1 MKPDEQNR
9 SRGRP
14 LVSMET
20 RRRGSHV
27 QPIVPICAKEMEPPI
42 VKWGMNRQAGA
53 FTLIELLV
61 VIAIISILAAMILT
75 AVSKAKNSAC
85 KATDINNLR
94 QIVIAL
100 QAFVSDDDDVL
111 PPPNWD
117 NGGFASAQ
125 GTNTGWLY
133 AVNLNAS
140 GTNKFNVKTG
150 LFWDA
155 LQNPKIYFCP
165 MDKPDESRASAYFG
179 GEVIERPQQISSY
192 AMNGAVIGYM
202 SMIYPP
208 VKLEQMQPE
217 DCAFWETDE
226 TDPHNFNDGANYP
239 GEGVSPRH
247 YQGGIQATFGGQVNY
262 VRLQDWY
269 NDVAATNKNRLW
281 CYPLSADGG
290 DPAYPGH
297 TQQ

>member
-1 MKPDEQNR
+1 MVGKSMKPDEQDC

-14 LVSMET
+14 LVCLET
-20 RRRGSHV
+20 RQG
-27 QPIVPICAKEMEPPI
+27 
-42 VKWGMNRQAGA
+42 

-61 VIAIISILAAMILT
+61 VIAIIGILSALILT
-75 AVSKAKNSAC
+75 AVSKAKNSAS
-85 KATDINNLR
+85 KVTDINNLR

-100 QAFVSDDDDVL
+100 QVYASDQNDAV

-117 NGGFASAQ
+117 NGGFSGTQ

-133 AVNLNAS
+133 AVDLSAT
-140 GTNKFNVKTG
+140 GTNRFRVNTG
-150 LFWDA
+150 LFWPT
-155 LQNPKIYFCP
+155 LRNPKIYFCP
-165 MDKPDESRASAYFG
+165 MDKPDEARMSAHDG
-179 GEVIERPQQISSY
+179 VVEQRQQQISSY

-208 VKLEQMQPE
+208 VKLEQMNDS

-226 TDPHNFNDGANYP
+226 TDPWYFNDGANYP

-247 YQGGIQATFGGQVNY
+247 YQGGIQATFGGQVDY
-262 VRLQDWY
+262 VRLDDWY
-269 NDVAATNKNRLW
+269 KDVAATNKNRLW

-290 DPAYPGH
+290 DPARPGH
-297 TQQ
+297 TQE